1 MVKHEKS
8 KERLECLR
16 ENYKIV
22 LQKLWKKRD
31 LETLLFLRVAYETGI
46 RGNDI
51 LKMDMSCMKGRQ
63 ILLAEGKRG
72 LECLYQQLNGNYP
85 KVSRQTLR
93 VMEVLYKKQGKFSAL
108 HENIMCEKYIAFGNS
123 HRFVFMIY
131 GEVENCWKFT
141 YWKSNGRP
149 LMQQY
154 TLQNGK

>member
-1 MVKHEKS
+1 MVKYEKS

-51 LKMDMSCMKGRQ
+51 LKMDMSCIKGHR

-72 LECLYQQLNGNYP
+72 SGCLYRQINGSYP

-93 VMEVLYKKQGKFSAL
+93 VMEALYKKQGKFFSASREYYVRKIHL
-108 HENIMCEKYIAFGNS
+108 LWEQSPFCFHDLRRSRKLLEIYILEKRHNNIDITVWN
-123 HRFVFMIY
+123 
-131 GEVENCWKFT
+131 
-141 YWKSNGRP
+141 
-149 LMQQY
+149 
-154 TLQNGK
+154 TL